1 MSKYPVIV
9 PRAVPAWCDTAS
21 RTSRAIFLQVDSAA
35 VGSRVGELVGAGVGE
50 LDGAGCGELFG
61 LGVGELVGTGVGE
74 LVGTGVGVL
83 DGAGCGELFG
93 LGVGELVGA
102 GVGGLVGMGV
112 GELAGAGAARD
123 STKNRASVVRR
134 SIMDISCNIPSLRQ
148 CRRRPESARGSARK
162 SASWT
167 LRDSER

>member
-1 MSKYPVIV
+1 MIA
-9 PRAVPAWCDTAS
+9 PRTVPAWCDTAS
-21 RTSRAIFLQVDSAA
+21 RTSRAIFLQVDSAV

-74 LVGTGVGVL
+74 LVGTGVG
-83 DGAGCGELFG
+83 
-93 LGVGELVGA
+93 ELVG
-102 GVGGLVGMGV
+102 G
-112 GELAGAGAARD
+112 GAADDR
-123 STKNRASVVRR
+123 TKNRASVVRC
-134 SIMDISCNIPSLRQ
+134 SIMDMSCNFPSLRQ